1 MVRITAIKGRLVG
14 FREDFSEKGT
24 QSRVLND
31 EQKLTQTKEAKG
43 KAYKNPQRLTR
54 ARHTQ
59 GTKRAWRA
67 GD

>member
-31 EQKLTQTKEAKG
+31 E
-43 KAYKNPQRLTR
+43 
-54 ARHTQ
+54 
-59 GTKRAWRA
+59 
-67 GD
+67 